1 MSMEDPFYPEWHRPH
16 EARMHNSLFDTMSRP
31 LSRQS
36 NQSRNQNQNH
46 SFADTKIPWDHFG
59 KKLRIYLTK
68 QDLER
73 AGDLFQV
80 ILSKVREQIPNFQG
94 VLAYNN
100 YGGRQVIL
108 YNDAD
113 VRRALHEMGQKL
125 KLYSTVVPDKGYI
138 AAADIRGSRSQSVPP
153 PQNRYSP
160 EGRAPSTVDSNYQYR
175 PQNYGPPPRP
185 PPPQTPGGVSYSHTQ
200 TYGHPLQYG
209 LPPNNMLL
217 AHFLTGGHYPFTKF
231 SWIGPNKYH
240 NFGPYPYK
248 HFYNKGGWGPS
259 W

>member
-1 MSMEDPFYPEWHRPH
+1 MGDPYYEEWHRPH
-16 EARMHNSLFDTMSRP
+16 EARFHNSVFDTVSRP

-36 NQSRNQNQNH
+36 SNQSRNQNH
-46 SFADTKIPWDHFG
+46 AFADTKIPWDHYG
-59 KKLRIYLTK
+59 KRLRIYLTK
-68 QDLER
+68 QEIER
-73 AGDLFQV
+73 GGDLFQLV
-80 ILSKVREQIPNFQG
+80 LNKAREQIPNFQG

-100 YGGRQVIL
+100 YGGRQIIL

-113 VRRALHEMGQKL
+113 IRRALHEMGQKL

-138 AAADIRGSRSQSVPP
+138 AAADIRGGRSQSVPP
-153 PQNRYSP
+153 QQNRYSP
-160 EGRAPSTVDSNYQYR
+160 EGRAPSSMDSNYQYR
-175 PQNYGPPPRP
+175 DRSQHPQGAPPPRP
-185 PPPQTPGGVSYSHTQ
+185 PYTPGSGSYVHSQSYGQPLLYGMPPQ
-200 TYGHPLQYG
+200 
-209 LPPNNMLL
+209 NMLL

-231 SWIGPNKYH
+231 SWVGPNKYH